1 MKRLSL
7 LIMTVLSAATAQAA
21 DPIPIS
27 MGDTHSGVLR
37 PNPTNCAYAKTSET
51 LALTLAETISA
62 RVRFDTDGRFGE
74 TKTWRGMTYDQTTA
88 ADYLE
93 ISAKTTRTVIG
104 PNRKPRT
111 LTEIVPVFKSRHPH
125 IDNLIEL
132 PAGTLTLKI
141 SSVGCEPS
149 AYSLNLAEVV
159 EQGRLEGIISDPSGA
174 PIPGAVVAIYT
185 PDGAFVDTG
194 LTDATGAYAIDL
206 APGRYFLRANAAIYA
221 PGKPFQGASEIA
233 VTATGTTRNL
243 TLGPQPVLSSASTLA
258 FASGETMSLYGL
270 GFGSSKDY
278 LDLGGY
284 LTNSSS
290 YIQSWT
296 DTQIDLKVPGSAIPG
311 CWRVFSTQGGYSD
324 CLMLSHS

>member
-7 LIMTVLSAATAQAA
+7 LIMTVLSAASIQAA

-37 PNPTNCAYAKTSET
+37 PNPGTCAYAKTNET
-51 LALTLAETISA
+51 LALTLAEPLSA

-74 TKTWRGMTYDQTTA
+74 TKTWRGIIYDQTTA

-93 ISAKTTRTVIG
+93 ISAKTTRTVMG

-111 LTEIVPVFKSRHPH
+111 LTETVPVFKSRHPH

-132 PAGTLTLKI
+132 PAGSLSLKI

-159 EQGRLEGIISDPSGA
+159 ERGNIQGVISDPVGV

-185 PDGAFVDTG
+185 PDGAFVDTT
-194 LTDATGAYAIDL
+194 LTDNTGGYWVEL
-206 APGRYFLRANAAIYA
+206 APGRYFLRANASIYS
-221 PGKPFQGASEIA
+221 PGKPFQGASEIT

-243 TLGPQPVLSSASTLA
+243 TLGPQPNLESASTLI
-258 FASGETMSLYGL
+258 FASGQTMSLYGS

-284 LTNSSS
+284 LTNSSA

-296 DTQIDLKVPGSAIPG
+296 DTQIDLKVPGSAISG